1 MKVFLRRSITKVIV
15 ATLLIAGVV
24 LLCPVNLLSSS
35 SVISYGANTVS
46 VSGHNNAAD
55 NAGQHNSKTHPEVV
69 DHIASLLTVFND
81 FAVLFFAALIIFTL
95 FFYQSLFLA
104 SESYFT
110 KLKFR
115 LRYGILIKSKIE
127 KIFLRWLNLL
137 GGTFASSF

>member
-1 MKVFLRRSITKVIV
+1 MKVFLRRPITKVII

-24 LLCPVNLLSSS
+24 LLCPVNPLSSA
-35 SVISYGANTVS
+35 VDTNTIS
-46 VSGHNNAAD
+46 VSNHNTDTGGGAD
-55 NAGQHNSKTHPEVV
+55 HGSTKNHSKVGS
-69 DHIASLLTVFND
+69 HIANILIFFND

-104 SESYFT
+104 SKFYFT
-110 KLKFR
+110 KLKYFR
-115 LRYGILIKSKIE
+115 LRFGILIKSKIE